1 MNTIGSE
8 LRLTIFGASH
18 GPCVGAVLDGVPPGM
33 QIDISRIQNEV
44 DLRRPSAGIGTTRAE
59 KDRVE
64 VISGIVND
72 RSTGAPI
79 TLMIVNQ
86 DTDSEK
92 YEKFKKV
99 PRPGHADLTARSK
112 YSECVDLRGGGQFSG
127 RMTVGL
133 VAAGAI
139 AKMLLEERGI
149 RVAAYVRQIG
159 SVRDDVERD
168 VTEALLSRSNE
179 IRAADPEMIER
190 MREEIMRVREDGDS
204 VGGIVQCIVDG
215 LPIGLGEPFFDTVEG
230 EISKMIF
237 AVPGVK
243 GVEFG
248 SGFLA
253 AGMRGSKH
261 NDPFVLVDGKVRT
274 AKNDAGGILGGITNG
289 MPLVF
294 RVAIKPTASIARGQ
308 RSLNVKTGKQTELKI
323 EGRHDPCIAPR
334 AVPVVEASAALVLAD
349 LGMRGGTID

>member
-33 QIDISRIQNEV
+33 QIDIGRIQNEV
-44 DLRRPSAGIGTTRAE
+44 DLRRPSAGIGTPRAE
-59 KDRVE
+59 EDRVE

-79 TLMIVNQ
+79 TLMVVNQ
-86 DTDSEK
+86 DTDSRK
-92 YEKFKKV
+92 YEKFKNV

-112 YSECVDLRGGGQFSG
+112 YAECVDLRGGGQFSG

-159 SVRDDVERD
+159 SVRDEVERD

-179 IRAADPEMIER
+179 IRAADPEMVER
-190 MREEIMRVREDGDS
+190 MREEIMRAKEDGDS
-204 VGGIVQCIVDG
+204 VGGIVQCVVDG

-243 GVEFG
+243 GIEFG
-248 SGFLA
+248 SGFAA

-274 AKNDAGGILGGITNG
+274 AKNDAGGILGGITNS

-308 RSLNVKTGKQTELKI
+308 RSLNVETGKQTELKI

-334 AVPVVEASAALVLAD
+334 AVPVVEAGAALVLAD